1 MPQEIGYRQQVQ
13 GAAPAR
19 LPDASPAAFG
29 AGVGAGVAQLGGSLQ
44 NAELRSRQIER
55 KISADQAWSDFA
67 TRFADTRSQIDRARI
82 DARTNAAAGGAGHT
96 QAMEETFDA
105 ATQGLA
111 DGLVESEQR
120 NRAREM
126 IASYRGQIVDDAY
139 GWETGK
145 RVEKMVTDNRS
156 AIDKATARI
165 FTSGDPKSYAQET
178 QALVDSVSGLTGVPA
193 DVREKLLK
201 EGNEKLAIA
210 YGNHLIDSNPA
221 LAKAAIDAGVF
232 NDVLDGQQ
240 LDRLSNGAHAQIRA
254 NEAQA
259 RAQAAAEAA
268 AAKED
273 LAAQEV
279 SLRAGA
285 GTYQDR
291 MAIAD
296 RFEALGDKSKAA
308 EWRGQAQQ
316 FGTVQATADWYP
328 PSLNARVAA
337 LRAKQGEKGLMPA
350 EAHELGGLETQSR
363 ITDEMLAKPGG
374 ALLKLEY
381 GTRRAVPPLNPAD
394 PASMRARAQVA
405 RVAAQQAGRATIEP
419 FKPDEMPALKDL
431 MEKGAGG
438 RVQVLQ
444 ALAGFGDAAV
454 IDGAAHQIAGRGDG
468 AFRIASRM
476 LSYPAG
482 MAVAQAIVRGDEVRD
497 KQPWTEPMMKKA
509 KADFFKYYG
518 PALKG
523 IMPPGYVNDLFDG
536 AVGYFASRTNGG
548 AYDAGRFAEAVETV
562 LGRNGGHGGK
572 AVVPGLGIVI
582 APPTMAP
589 DAMMARFQKATGPD
603 YNAAA
608 GGRHPVFGDGTPM
621 TRPQILR
628 MLPTLLPDQRYGFRA
643 PNGALVH
650 DDKGQVYAVDLMK
663 LPAR

>member
-29 AGVGAGVAQLGGSLQ
+29 SSVGAGMAQLGGAVQ

-55 KISADQAWSDFA
+55 KISADQAWSDFS
-67 TRFADTRSQIDRARI
+67 TRFADTRGAIDRARI
-82 DARTNAAAGGAGHT
+82 DARTNAAPGGAGHT
-96 QAMEETFDA
+96 QAMEQTFDA

-178 QALVDSVSGLTGVPA
+178 QALVDSVSGLAGVPA

-210 YGNHLIDSNPA
+210 YGNHLIDSNPT

-268 AAKED
+268 AAKDE

-279 SLRAGA
+279 TLRAGG

-291 MAIAD
+291 MAVAD
-296 RFEALGDKSKAA
+296 RYDSLGDKSKAA
-308 EWRGQAQQ
+308 EWRGQAQS
-316 FGTVQATADWYP
+316 FGTVQGTKNLYPRDLSPRIAT
-328 PSLNARVAA
+328 LE
-337 LRAKQGEKGLMPA
+337 AKQSRGGLSGP
-350 EAHELGGLETQSR
+350 EAHELEGLRSQLQ
-363 ITDEMLAKPGG
+363 ITEGMLSKPGG
-374 ALLKLEY
+374 ALLKVQY
-381 GTRRAVPPLNPAD
+381 ATGRPVAPLDVTD
-394 PASMRARAQVA
+394 PASLRQRAQDA
-405 RVAAQQAGRATIEP
+405 RFAAQQAGRAAIEP
-419 FKPDEMPALKDL
+419 ILPNELPAFKDL
-431 MEKGAGG
+431 MEKGPNGKL
-438 RVQVLQ
+438 QVLD
-444 ALAGFGDAAV
+444 ALRGFGDAHTIAGAV
-454 IDGAAHQIAGRGDG
+454 RQVAGDDGAMRVAAQLPRDVARDVLRGPETLKAHPQVWKQAQATADFAKWYGNALSWLGGSYRNDVFDAAKGFYAQRASDGGAQAYDPGR
-468 AFRIASRM
+468 F
-476 LSYPAG
+476 
-482 MAVAQAIVRGDEVRD
+482 AQAI
-497 KQPWTEPMMKKA
+497 
-509 KADFFKYYG
+509 
-518 PALKG
+518 
-523 IMPPGYVNDLFDG
+523 
-536 AVGYFASRTNGG
+536 
-548 AYDAGRFAEAVETV
+548 ETV
-562 LGRNGGHGGK
+562 MGRSGDGRGGVAHT
-572 AVVPGLGIVI
+572 AQGIVI
-582 APPTMAP
+582 VPSTMKP
-589 DAMMARFQKATGPD
+589 DQLLRTFARANPQDYGKATG
-603 YNAAA
+603 
-608 GGRHPVFGDGTPM
+608 GRYPVWSTDGKPM
-621 TRPQILR
+621 TEREFKSL
-628 MLPTLLPDQRYGFRA
+628 LPTMIADGVYGFRG
-643 PNGALVH
+643 PNGQLIH
-650 DDKGQVYAVDLMK
+650 DNKGDRYAVPVSA
-663 LPAR
+663 LPTR